1 MLLII
6 GLFLFVCLVIVH
18 EFGHYY
24 AAKKSGVVVEEF
36 GIGFPPKVWGKKLK
50 SKMLLSI
57 NLLPLGGFVRLKG
70 ENDSATEKGS
80 YGSATLGNKVKIMTA
95 GVVMNLLTAILIFFV
110 LALIGT
116 PKLFDNQFSVPSDT
130 ITSSKEILVANV
142 EQNSPAEKAGLK
154 TQDHIIGLGK
164 APNEVVEVKNID
176 QLPEETQKLAG
187 EVVFISYERGGE
199 QQMTSTKLRSE
210 KEVKESRTTDT
221 PKGYLG
227 ITPTIYE
234 LRRSTWSAPI
244 VAVGSAGQFT
254 WLTLQG
260 LGSAIASIFSGEG
273 SQAAKQVAGPVG
285 IFVILKDGSLLGTR
299 FILMIIGLISLTL
312 AIMNILPIPAL
323 DGGRLFVTL
332 AYKAMKRPLTKEKED
347 LIHGIG
353 FAVLMLLFVLITV
366 IDVRRFF

>member
-24 AAKKSGVVVEEF
+24 AARKSGVVVEEF

-70 ENDSATEKGS
+70 ENDSATDKGS
-80 YGSATLGNKVKIMTA
+80 YGSASLANKVKIMTA
-95 GVVMNLLTAILIFFV
+95 GVVMNLITAILIFFV
-110 LALIGT
+110 LALIGM
-116 PKLFDNQFSVPSDT
+116 PKLFENQFSVASDT
-130 ITSSKEILVANV
+130 IISSKEVLIAVV
-142 EQNSPAEKAGLK
+142 EPGSPAEKAGLK
-154 TQDHIIGLGK
+154 VQDSIVGIGK
-164 APNEVVEVKNID
+164 TPSTIVEVKNVE
-176 QLPEETQKLAG
+176 QLPDETQKLAG
-187 EVVFISYERGGE
+187 ESAYLSFERSGE
-199 QQMTSTKLRSE
+199 QQMAQVQLRSTE
-210 KEVKESRTTDT
+210 EVEESKSTDN

-227 ITPTIYE
+227 ITPTVYE

-254 WLTLQG
+254 WMTLKG
-260 LGSAIASIFSGEG
+260 LGTAVASIFTGNG
-273 SQAAKQVAGPVG
+273 SEAAQQVAGPVG

-299 FILMIIGLISLTL
+299 FILMIIGIISLTL

-332 AYKAMKRPLTKEKED
+332 AYKAMKKPLTKERED
-347 LIHGIG
+347 LIHGVG
-353 FAVLMLLFVLITV
+353 FVALMVLFVLITV

>member
-1 MLLII
+1 MLLVI

-18 EFGHYY
+18 EFGHYW

-116 PKLFDNQFSVPSDT
+116 PKLFDNQFTVPSDT
-130 ITSSKEILVANV
+130 ITSSKEILVAGV

-154 TQDHIIGLGK
+154 TQDHILGLGK
-164 APNEVVEVKNID
+164 TPSSITEVKDIE

-187 EVVFISYERGGE
+187 QLVYISYERGGE
-199 QQMTSTKLRSE
+199 QQMTSAQL
-210 KEVKESRTTDT
+210 RTTETVEASKNDNN
-221 PKGYLG
+221 PVGYLG
-227 ITPTIYE
+227 ITPTVYE
-234 LRRSTWSAPI
+234 LRRSTWSAPV

-254 WLTLQG
+254 WLTLKG
-260 LGSAIASIFSGEG
+260 LGSAIASIFSGNG
-273 SQAAKQVAGPVG
+273 SQAAQQVAGPVG
-285 IFVILKDGSLLGTR
+285 IFVILRDGSLLGTR

-332 AYKAMKRPLTKEKED
+332 AYRAMKRPLNKEKEE
-347 LIHGIG
+347 LIHGVG
-353 FAVLMLLFVLITV
+353 FAVLMVLFVLITV

>member
-1 MLLII
+1 MLLVI

-18 EFGHYY
+18 EFGHYW
-24 AAKKSGVVVEEF
+24 AAKKSGVIVEEF

-95 GVVMNLLTAILIFFV
+95 GVVMNLITAILIFFI

-130 ITSSKEILVANV
+130 VTSSKEILVAGV
-142 EQNSPAEKAGLK
+142 EQGSPAEKAGLK
-154 TQDHIIGLGK
+154 TQDHIIGIGK
-164 APNEVVEVKNID
+164 TSTSIVEIKDIE

-187 EVVFISYERGGE
+187 EVVFISYERGGNQKIANAE
-199 QQMTSTKLRSE
+199 LRSA
-210 KEVKESRTTDT
+210 KEVNESKETDE

-244 VAVGSAGQFT
+244 VAVGSAVQFT
-254 WLTLQG
+254 WLTLNG
-260 LGSAIASIFSGEG
+260 LGSAIASIFSGNG
-273 SQAAKQVAGPVG
+273 SQAAQQVAGPVG
-285 IFVILKDGSLLGTR
+285 IFVILKDGSLLGVR
-299 FILMIIGLISLTL
+299 FILMIIGIISLTL